1 MRESR
6 AGKSERFTS
15 KLDAGL
21 RGYVMVRL
29 HLNIIMNTRIFGR
42 LGWQVSEIG
51 FGAWALGATGWG
63 RQDDHD
69 SIRALHKAL
78 DLGCNFI
85 DTAQGYGEGHS
96 EQIIGR
102 VLKDRTGER
111 VYVATKIPPKGP
123 GKWPPSPYDRIQ
135 DRFPENYLRER
146 IEVSLKNLQ
155 TDCLDLLQ
163 LHTWTRA
170 WNRNPT
176 ALEVLRTLQ
185 KEGKLRGIGISTP
198 EPDQNSLID
207 LMRHGWL
214 DAVQVIY
221 NIFEQE
227 AAAEFLPVAQEHQ
240 VGVIVRVA
248 FDEGSLTGKFTEQTV
263 FAEGEFR
270 NNYFAGD
277 RLARTVRR
285 VEKIKA
291 AVDSAEPNLATA
303 ALKFALKPTAVS
315 TVIPGMRN
323 ERQAELN
330 CAVGSQAALSD
341 ELEFKLREH
350 AWLRSMW
357 YAGKA

>member
-1 MRESR
+1 MNYRE
-6 AGKSERFTS
+6 
-15 KLDAGL
+15 
-21 RGYVMVRL
+21 
-29 HLNIIMNTRIFGR
+29 FGR
-42 LGWQVSEIG
+42 LGWRVSEIG
-51 FGAWALGATGWG
+51 FGAWALGAQAWG
-63 RQDDHD
+63 PQDDND
-69 SIRALHKAL
+69 SVRALHKAL

-96 EQIIGR
+96 EQIIAR
-102 VLKDRTGER
+102 VLKDRKGER
-111 VYVATKIPPKGP
+111 VYVATKIPPKSP
-123 GKWPPSPYDRIQ
+123 GAWPPSPYDRIE
-135 DRFPENYLRER
+135 DRFPEAYVRER
-146 IEVSLKNLQ
+146 VEVSLRNLQ

-170 WNRNPT
+170 WNRHP
-176 ALEVLRTLQ
+176 AVLEVLQALK

-198 EPDQNSLID
+198 EPDQNSLVD
-207 LMRHGWL
+207 LMRNGWL

-227 AAAEFLPVAQEHQ
+227 PAAEFLPVALEHR

-248 FDEGSLTGKFTEQTV
+248 LDEGSLTGKFTERTT

-291 AVDSAEPNLATA
+291 ALGSSEPDLATA
-303 ALKFALKPTAVS
+303 ALKFALKPAAVS

-330 CAVGSQAALSD
+330 CAVGSQPPLSN
-341 ELEFKLREH
+341 ELELKLREH
-350 AWLRSMW
+350 AWRRAMW
-357 YAGKA
+357 YNGKD